1 MWIPFF
7 HPKRSSA
14 IILSPSCQQ
23 WAQTLEF
30 SVHVSLFITFEGPEG
45 SGKTTQIRLLA
56 ASLMQ
61 RGLRVMTTR
70 EPGGTHIGNAIRA
83 ILLDA
88 RHTEMSPR
96 AETLLFNA
104 ARAQLVD
111 EIIRPALAAGQIV
124 LCDRY
129 ADSTLAYQGYG
140 HSQDLDR
147 LRELGAYATG
157 GLKPDLTIYLNID
170 PAAGL
175 QRKQAGDAAE
185 WNRMEERTLAYHR
198 AVHQGY
204 LALAAAEPER
214 WLMVDASLSIEEIHA
229 RISAQVEARLRQA
242 GGS

>member
-1 MWIPFF
+1 M
-7 HPKRSSA
+7 
-14 IILSPSCQQ
+14 
-23 WAQTLEF
+23 
-30 SVHVSLFITFEGPEG
+30 SLFITFEGPEG
-45 SGKTTQIRLLA
+45 SGKTTQIGLLA
-56 ASLMQ
+56 ARLTQ
-61 RGLRVMTTR
+61 RGLRVVTTR
-70 EPGGTHIGNAIRA
+70 EPGGTHIGNAIRS

-111 EIIRPALAAGQIV
+111 EVIRPALADGQIV

-140 HSQDLDR
+140 HSQDLDQ

-175 QRKQAGDAAE
+175 QRKQAGEAEE
-185 WNRMEERTLAYHR
+185 WNRMEERALAYHQVVR
-198 AVHQGY
+198 QGY

-214 WLMVDASLSIEEIHA
+214 WLTVDATRSVEEIHA
-229 RISAQVEARLRQA
+229 EISAAVNARLQPAR
-242 GGS
+242 GS